1 MLCIIII
8 INLCF
13 TSKDFKN
20 SRPYTQLSQQCQ
32 HMINIFLNRC
42 IVVLEKLSIRR
53 LSECRFLRLLNVT
66 VVFQKDSNN
75 FSRLIGDVVHLYV
88 PATKMHH

>member
-1 MLCIIII
+1 MPAYDKYFFKSLYCGVGKTVDKKTKWML
-8 INLCF
+8 
-13 TSKDFKN
+13 K
-20 SRPYTQLSQQCQ
+20 
-32 HMINIFLNRC
+32 
-42 IVVLEKLSIRR
+42 
-53 LSECRFLRLLNVT
+53 FLRLLNVT

>member
-1 MLCIIII
+1 M
-8 INLCF
+8 
-13 TSKDFKN
+13 
-20 SRPYTQLSQQCQ
+20 
-32 HMINIFLNRC
+32 
-42 IVVLEKLSIRR
+42 LEKLSIRR
-53 LSECRFLRLLNVT
+53 LSESRFLRLLNVT